1 MVKCVYLYIVLAW
14 LKGEKK
20 RLSTNWLKLRGPQ
33 LFLFLADQNGLVGHK
48 VLKFDC
54 IYNSDIDGL
63 KLYDQKL
70 LLWLY
75 LLKAGH

>member
-1 MVKCVYLYIVLAW
+1 MQSVKEDNSGKMCVFIYSISMIGRG
-14 LKGEKK
+14 KKK

-70 LLWLY
+70 LL
-75 LLKAGH
+75 